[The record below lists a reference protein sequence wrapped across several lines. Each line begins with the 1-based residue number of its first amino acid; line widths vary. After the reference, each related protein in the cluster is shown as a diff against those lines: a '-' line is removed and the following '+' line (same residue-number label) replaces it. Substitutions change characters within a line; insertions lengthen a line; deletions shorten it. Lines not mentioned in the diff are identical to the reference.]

1 MEKQVGI
8 RNYEQRL
15 RDIQEM
21 NLTGDLLS
29 SVVFEDLSAL
39 QDVLRI
45 MTGIHDLAVLRAE
58 PQRSF
63 RNMYGHSSVSDVWA
77 EDEENN
83 QYNLEIQVAQNE
95 DHLRRSRFIQS
106 RIDSRSLGTGA
117 GYEELPD
124 LYLIFITERDFL
136 HTGEGVAEI
145 VRVIKQKGQQTDN
158 GVHGIY
164 ANLEQPADDERK
176 QRLLRF
182 IKDTNNADIPTEGF
196 ENLVARVRYL
206 KSEEGGFRFMC
217 NVIERERAEGY
228 AEGKEDGLREGKMEG
243 QAAGLEKGS
252 WLHLIRLTM
261 RKKEKG
267 MAAREI
273 AELLEEDEMTI
284 ERILVAVVMSKSQDA
299 EKVYECMDGKF
310 SNDGANAGSVAKP
323 EALC

>member
-1 MEKQVGI
+1 MKKQVGI

-29 SVVFEDLSAL
+29 SVVFEDSPAL

-45 MTGIHDLAVLRAE
+45 MTGIGDLKVLRAE

-77 EDEENN
+77 EDGKNN

-106 RIDSRSLGTGA
+106 RIDSRCLGTGLS
-117 GYEELPD
+117 YEELPE

-136 HTGEGVAEI
+136 HIGEGVAEI

-158 GVHGIY
+158 GVHEIY
-164 ANLEQPADDERK
+164 ANLEQPTDDERK
-176 QRLLRF
+176 QRLLQF

-196 ENLVARVRYL
+196 ENLAARVRYL

-217 NVIERERAEGY
+217 NVIERERAEGKE
-228 AEGKEDGLREGKMEG
+228 EGR
-243 QAAGLEKGS
+243 
-252 WLHLIRLTM
+252 WLQLIHLTM

-267 MAAREI
+267 MEAKEI
-273 AELLEEDEMTI
+273 AELLEEEETTI
-284 ERILVAVVMSKSQDA
+284 ERIFVAVMMSKSQDA
-299 EKVYECMDGKF
+299 EKVYECMERE
-310 SNDGANAGSVAKP
+310 S
-323 EALC
+323 L